1 MKAIGLPARVS
12 GSLAGSTRMF
22 CRQITVEKDHHMG
35 SQLTEL
41 NELFEGNK
49 RLDDQPG
56 KKRRG
61 TV

>member
-1 MKAIGLPARVS
+1 
-12 GSLAGSTRMF
+12 MF